1 MSRIYLG
8 VICGLVF
15 GGLDA
20 AMMIPVSFPDK
31 RAALL
36 GAFIARFGLGFVICN
51 VKLPMAGLDC
61 RIAPRN
67 PAESARRHH
76 YESDGSDSGVGSNWW
91 IDHWSNCREVWFL
104 NALCYVGVG

>member
-20 AMMIPVSFPDK
+20 AMMIPLSFPDK

-51 VKLPMAGLDC
+51 VKLPWPGWIVGLLLGVLLSLPDAIITKAMVPILVSGAIGGLIIGA
-61 RIAPRN
+61 IA
-67 PAESARRHH
+67 AKF
-76 YESDGSDSGVGSNWW
+76 GS
-91 IDHWSNCREVWFL
+91 
-104 NALCYVGVG
+104 

>member
-1 MSRIYLG
+1 MSRIDLG

-20 AMMIPVSFPDK
+20 AMMIPLSFPDK

-51 VKLPMAGLDC
+51 VKLPWPGWIVGLLLGILLSLPDA
-61 RIAPRN
+61 IITKAMIPILV
-67 PAESARRHH
+67 S
-76 YESDGSDSGVGSNWW
+76 GSSWW
-91 IDHWSNCREVWFL
+91 IDHWSNCREVRFL
-104 NALCYVGVG
+104 NVLCYVAVE